1 MNITEVNKIFRKSI
15 IKGLFEEEL
24 VKLDFKKTNIKHP
37 TISGDGLMQSH
48 LLHVF
53 FDIETG
59 SDYPDGDEWFIA
71 DFLFPY
77 DMKIPDSIKGADYFT
92 TIPIEGNKNFWHHR
106 EMVRY
111 KYGKTKKLSEALE
124 FLDTKYKEL
133 HSLVEPL
140 EKDIK

>member
-1 MNITEVNKIFRKSI
+1 MNIIEANKIFRKSI
-15 IKGLFEEEL
+15 IKSFFEEEL
-24 VKLDFKKTNIKHP
+24 VKLDFKKSNIKHT
-37 TISGDGLMQSH
+37 TISGDGLMQSN
-48 LLHVF
+48 LLHIF

-77 DMKIPDSIKGADYFT
+77 SMNIPDEIKGADYFT
-92 TIPIEGNKNFWHHR
+92 TISAEEGKNFWHHR

-111 KYGKTKKLSEALE
+111 KYGKTKKLTEALE